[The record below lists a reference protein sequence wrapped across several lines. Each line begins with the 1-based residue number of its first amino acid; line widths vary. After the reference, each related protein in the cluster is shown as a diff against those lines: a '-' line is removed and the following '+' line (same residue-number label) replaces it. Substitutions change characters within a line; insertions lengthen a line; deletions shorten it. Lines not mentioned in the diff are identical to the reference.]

1 MSKIFLYGIDNLT
14 VSAAT
19 GLATNKIKG
28 VLNDAAITKI
38 KASQQHVQQIVKND
52 TTMYG
57 INTGWHF
64 VQHKNLSRRYT
75 NAAT

>member
-28 VLNDAAITKI
+28 ILNDAAITKI

-57 INTGWHF
+57 INTGF
-64 VQHKNLSRRYT
+64 GILS
-75 NAAT
+75 NAKID